1 MSWMNKNSGVKA
13 PTRSTSAE
21 GKQGGGSFFKNGD
34 KANFNIERI
43 SMKSSDNAKVIEKHG
58 KEGADNYVNIMW
70 RINAHESGRESKSV
84 VFHNLFIF
92 SEDVERASKDVQFLA
107 TICTLAEAQG
117 IDGIYADIIETDEMP
132 DDSVLAD
139 LIGVKAGAV
148 VGVMDQK
155 GRDPSTF
162 IRNLDEEY
170 VFEDSTAAGAVA
182 GSGRRRSR
190 GK

>member
-43 SMKSSDNAKVIEKHG
+43 SMKSSDNANVIEKHG

-84 VFHNLFIF
+84 VFQNLYIF

-117 IDGIYADIIETDEMP
+117 VDGIYADIIEADELP
-132 DDSVLAD
+132 DDNILAD
-139 LIGVKAGAV
+139 LIGTKAGAV
-148 VGVMDQK
+148 VGVMEQK
-155 GRDPSTF
+155 GQDPSTF
-162 IRNLDEEY
+162 IRNIHEEH
-170 VFEDSTAAGAVA
+170 VFEDGAASGAVA

>member
-34 KANFNIERI
+34 KANFIIERI
-43 SMKSSDNAKVIEKHG
+43 SMKSSDNANVIEKHG

-84 VFHNLFIF
+84 VFQNLYIL
-92 SEDVERASKDVQFLA
+92 SEDAERASKDIQFLA

-117 IDGIYADIIETDEMP
+117 VDGIYADIIEADELP
-132 DDSVLAD
+132 DDNMLAD
-139 LIGVKAGAV
+139 LTGTKAGAV
-148 VGVMDQK
+148 VGVMEPK

-162 IRNLDEEY
+162 IRVIREEY
-170 VFEDSTAAGAVA
+170 VFEDNATSGAVA

-190 GK
+190 NS